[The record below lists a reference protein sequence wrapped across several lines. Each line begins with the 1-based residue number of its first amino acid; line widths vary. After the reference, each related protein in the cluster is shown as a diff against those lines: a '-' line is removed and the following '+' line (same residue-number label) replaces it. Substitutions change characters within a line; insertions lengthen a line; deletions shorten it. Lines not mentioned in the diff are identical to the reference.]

1 MPQLITTNFRVYQAS
16 EFVESFADTSNN
28 SIYTFIGRSLPWAD
42 ENSPPS
48 PSNNFNS
55 EREAWES
62 VVSLKKVN
70 SNDVRQVIPRYDW
83 AAGTIYARYNDRDTN
98 LFSKQFYVL
107 VLPEYKVYLC
117 IDNNNGRQSSVKPT
131 GISTSIFNT
140 ADGYKWKYLYSLSD
154 TDILKFLT
162 RSYMPVNINSDVSAA
177 AVGGQIQ
184 SFIISDGGSDYSS
197 TSTLT
202 LQGNGSN
209 FAGTPIVSG
218 GSITGVTIT
227 NPGSGYSYA
236 NVTISGT
243 GSNALLIPILSPYN
257 GHGKDLYE
265 NLGAFYVT
273 INTRLNYSE
282 GNGDFPVLNEYRTV
296 GLIKNPLDS
305 NSNVATSTTLCATTK
320 LIAAPL
326 SGTFSLDE
334 SLVSNVNLSNVTILS
349 ANVVSPNVELHVLPL
364 GNQLNNSIAFSVG
377 NGITGQSSGATGR
390 IRQVINPEVK
400 RFTGKVLY
408 IENRPPITR
417 SYDQAENI
425 HIVIEF

>member
-1 MPQLITTNFRVYQAS
+1 MPQIITTNFRVYQAS
-16 EFVESFADTSNN
+16 EFVESFADSSNN
-28 SIYTFIGRSLPWAD
+28 SIYTFIGKSLPWAN

-48 PSNNFNS
+48 PENNINA
-55 EREAWES
+55 EREAWQS
-62 VVSLKKVN
+62 AVALKKVN
-70 SNDVRQVIPRYDW
+70 SNDVKQVIPRYDW
-83 AAGTIYARYNDRDTN
+83 ASGTVYSRYDDRDTN
-98 LFSKQFYVL
+98 LYSKQFYVL
-107 VLPEYKVYLC
+107 ALPEYKVYLC
-117 IDNNNGRQSSVKPT
+117 IDNNYGNQSSIKPT
-131 GISTSIFNT
+131 GISTSIFTT

-162 RSYMPVNINSDVSAA
+162 RSYMPVNINNDVASA

-184 SFIISDGGSDYSS
+184 SFIISNGGNDYP
-197 TSTLT
+197 TNTTLT
-202 LQGNGSN
+202 VEGNGTN
-209 FAGTPIVSG
+209 FAGTPIISG
-218 GSITGVTIT
+218 GTITGVSIT
-227 NPGSGYSYA
+227 NPGSGYTYA
-236 NVTISGT
+236 NVKLSLP
-243 GSNALLIPILSPYN
+243 GSNALLIPILTPYN
-257 GHGKDLYE
+257 GHGKDLHE
-265 NLGAFYVT
+265 SLGAFYVT
-273 INTRLNYSE
+273 INTRLNFSE

-305 NSNVATSTTLCATTK
+305 NSNVASSTTLCATTK

-364 GNQLNNSIAFSVG
+364 DTQLKNSVAFSVG
-377 NGITGQSSGATGR
+377 NGITGLTSGATGR
-390 IRQVINPEVK
+390 IRQVINPEVT

-417 SYDQAENI
+417 SFDQAENI